1 MDMVPDTWHVSVKC
15 PSRVD
20 TCPLLTLIPN
30 ELQGSVRGQMG
41 VKYWNL
47 MDMVPDT
54 WYVSFTCRHM
64 SATNSASRWATG
76 ECEGSNQGKILPGMC
91 LSLANTCP
99 LLTLPPDELQR
110 TTWTIIS
117 LVVSNII
124 LCSSFASKG
133 GGDLQGLAP
142 HAHDLPQKMI
152 ITVKLCA
159 FYVYF

>member
-1 MDMVPDTWHVSVKC
+1 MCLGPCPLNSWWILPHFDPSHSPLAHLEDEFVRDTCWHVSV
-15 PSRVD
+15 
-20 TCPLLTLIPN
+20 
-30 ELQGSVRGQMG
+30 
-41 VKYWNL
+41 
-47 MDMVPDT
+47 
-54 WYVSFTCRHM
+54 
-64 SATNSASRWATG
+64 TNFASRWATG
-76 ECEGSNQGKILPGMC
+76 EYEGSNQGKILPGIQWTWSQTCDMC

-124 LCSSFASKG
+124 LFSSFASKG

-142 HAHDLPQKMI
+142 HAHDLPQKMF